1 MDSRSAIFSRSAWTE
16 LSQKDTVGRYF
27 ARADYYFLVVI
38 CSSRG
43 GLKGKIRTS
52 SDEIWL
58 MQYIS
63 EAMFHIIS
71 FNFYWAEWDFMM
83 LNILSKDKWELN
95 LKYCTSIINP
105 TSKLCCD
112 FPDMSRPGLAFICI
126 SVVCGAESWH
136 TISLYLAICPSVCHE
151 SQKNEESYK

>member
-1 MDSRSAIFSRSAWTE
+1 M
-16 LSQKDTVGRYF
+16 RY
-27 ARADYYFLVVI
+27 DLCNTFLKP
-38 CSSRG
+38 CF
-43 GLKGKIRTS
+43 TS
-52 SDEIWL
+52 SVSI
-58 MQYIS
+58 
-63 EAMFHIIS
+63 
-71 FNFYWAEWDFMM
+71 FYWAEWDFMM

-151 SQKNEESYK
+151 SQKNEESYKQQGVNESLLSGTTYINFQLKTLIKWRWMLDQKEGEIISYEFLIMVTW